1 MGRPRKHNLHLPE
14 GVYFRHGAYYRVV
27 RNKWHRIG
35 TTTDGLALDPTRL
48 PARLTLSNRQILEYA
63 YKVLARAR
71 QNAKQRKVVGFSIV
85 RDDVHRM
92 LNEAGWSCAVTGM
105 PFALE
110 VVSGRKPYAPSIDRI
125 DCAKGYTP
133 DNCRVV
139 CLAVNYAMNVWGEAV
154 FRRMLTGLRER
165 SLSNTTEPVG
175 QINL

>member
-27 RNKWHRIG
+27 RNKWIRIG
-35 TTTDGLALDPTRL
+35 VAIEDIGLDLARL
-48 PARLTLSNRQILEYA
+48 PTRLTLSNRQVLEYA
-63 YKVLARAR
+63 YRVLGRAR
-71 QNAKQRKVVGFSIV
+71 QNAKQRKVVGFSLV

-105 PFALE
+105 PFTLE
-110 VVSGRKPYAPSIDRI
+110 IVGGRKPYAPSIDRV

-154 FRRMLTGLRER
+154 FRRMISALRQR
-165 SLSNTTEPVG
+165 SLSNTTQPVG
-175 QINL
+175 QLIP